1 MKTFQPVMN
10 DLDRPLVSVLIYN
23 YNYGR
28 YLQACL
34 ESVIEQTYSNIEIVF
49 SDNASTDESWEIA
62 QAFAQKYPGK
72 MTIIR
77 NRENMGPG
85 ANLRNCFMAM
95 QGKFCVT
102 LCSDDILLPEFVE
115 NCLSAFKED
124 PRLGY
129 VMVHH
134 AEIDAEGHR
143 RDIPPFYDRSCVID
157 GEEQAA
163 VYMMAA
169 VNPSISQVMYDRLKL
184 ESVAHMTGALASR
197 WYGARI
203 QDFNLCLQYPMAYI
217 NKPLLLY
224 RKHGENDSF
233 SADDSLLEV
242 IGPYILLRQ
251 FNEAGELR
259 QSSKITARYDAA
271 VAKLAALSLRYCVRH
286 LQAENEATARRYF
299 HLAAA
304 LSPGIIENDIYIS
317 LSEYWM
323 GDVLVKQEIL
333 SNLRET
339 ANLVER
345 QVSYAP
351 PEGHKPI
358 LSLSENRP
366 YKVVGSQR

>member
-1 MKTFQPVMN
+1 MKTFQALVN
-10 DLDRPLVSVLIYN
+10 DIEQPLVSILVYN

-28 YLQACL
+28 YLEACL
-34 ESVIEQTYSNIEIVF
+34 DSVLEQTYSNIEIVF
-49 SDNASTDESWEIA
+49 SDNASTDKSWEIA
-62 QAFAQKYPGK
+62 QEYVKKYPGK
-72 MTIIR
+72 LTTIR

-85 ANLRNCFMAM
+85 ANLRNCFMTM
-95 QGKFCVT
+95 QGRYCVT
-102 LCSDDILLPEFVE
+102 LCSDDILLPDFVE
-115 NCLSAFKED
+115 NCLSVFREE

-134 AEIDAEGHR
+134 AEIDAEGNR
-143 RDIPPFYDRSCVID
+143 RDIPPFYDTSCVID
-157 GEEQAA
+157 GEDQAA

-169 VNPSISQVMYDRLKL
+169 VNPSISQIMYDRLKL
-184 ESVAHMTGALASR
+184 ESVAQMTGALASR

-224 RKHGENDSF
+224 RKHGENDSL

-259 QSSKITARYDAA
+259 QSNKITARYDDA
-271 VAKLAALSLRYCVRH
+271 VSKLAELSLRYCVRH
-286 LQAENEATARRYF
+286 IQAEKESTARRYF

-304 LSPGIIENDIYIS
+304 LSPEVTQNEVYIA
-317 LSEYWM
+317 LAEYWM
-323 GDVLVKQEIL
+323 GDSMVKEEIL
-333 SNLRET
+333 SHLSELS
-339 ANLVER
+339 NLVER

-351 PEGHKPI
+351 PQGH
-358 LSLSENRP
+358 RP
-366 YKVVGSQR
+366 FRSSTERRQYKVVGGDL